1 MLALV
6 VIFVYSLVESYGVL
20 VLFLLDG
27 QESRFVFLFLIELFI
42 YLFNVCEYTVAIFRH
57 TRKGHCSPLQM
68 VVRHH
73 VVAGN

>member
-42 YLFNVCEYTVAIFRH
+42 YLLI
-57 TRKGHCSPLQM
+57 
-68 VVRHH
+68 
-73 VVAGN
+73 